1 MALEQLEEWLKMSR
15 PGRAR
20 YSVKDILS
28 VLVYAAAQR
37 ITIEQ
42 ASVALRESPSSN
54 TVRGTFCSL
63 DIEALEEN
71 LNQTLAEFLPKGLFL
86 SSLEIAI
93 DLKLVPYYGEA
104 RQGEDDFLL
113 SGAAKEGTNTFFGYA
128 SIYLIKKKKRYTLA
142 LTVVRGKEGLIPVL
156 DRLLNRFSLL
166 GGKIG
171 CLYLDRQFY
180 TVKVL
185 DFLIHKRDIPFV
197 MAAPK
202 KGKEGGIKG
211 LIRKTGV
218 GVHPYTVC
226 SPKHGKIA
234 VSVAVVGK
242 YFKGRWKKHKRE
254 RYAFVIHKYHF
265 SLEGL
270 FQKYRHRFG
279 IETSYR
285 IWEEARARTASQKA
299 SLRLLMVGIALLL
312 QNLWVFLLWSAVS
325 IPSQG
330 GRKLLSKFF
339 PFHLFLLFLQN
350 AIQHLYLPVEEV
362 IIYD

>member
-1 MALEQLEEWLKMSR
+1 MPR
-15 PGRAR
+15 PERAR

-28 VLVYAAAQR
+28 VLLYAAAQKT
-37 ITIEQ
+37 TIEQ
-42 ASVALRESPSSN
+42 ASVALKEAPSSN
-54 TVRGTFCSL
+54 TVRGAAGSL
-63 DIEALEEN
+63 EVEALEEN
-71 LNQTLAEFLPKGLFL
+71 LNQALALSLPKRLL
-86 SSLEIAI
+86 ISSVEIAI

-104 RQGEDDFLL
+104 KEEEEDFLIC
-113 SGAAKEGTNTFFGYA
+113 GPAREGTNTFFCYA
-128 SIYLIKKKKRYTLA
+128 SIYLIKKRKRFTLA
-142 LTVVRGKEGLIPVL
+142 LTVVRRKEGLIPVL
-156 DRLLNRFSLL
+156 DRLLDRFSLL
-166 GGKIG
+166 GGKIR

-180 TVKVL
+180 TVEVL

-202 KGKEGGIKG
+202 KGKKGGIKG
-211 LIRKTGV
+211 LIRKAGV

-226 SPKHGKIA
+226 SPKNGKIA

-242 YFKGRWKKHKRE
+242 YLKGRWKKHKRE
-254 RYAFVIHKYHF
+254 RYAFVIHKYPF

-279 IETSYR
+279 IESSYR

-312 QNLWVFLLWSAVS
+312 QNLWVFLLWNAVS

-330 GRKLLSKFF
+330 GRKILRKLF
-339 PFHLFLLFLQN
+339 PFHRLLLFLQS
-350 AIQHLYLPVEEV
+350 AIEHLYLPVEEV